1 MTHLFTNNAKSLTA
15 SALTMSAGTDT
26 VSVMSG
32 EGDLFASPDVD
43 GFQMLTIG
51 AGDGPFEIVKM
62 TARTGDVLTIKRRQE
77 STHFQAWPSGTA
89 ISARIT
95 AGMLGDMVQGGPAA
109 PDDSSAISPK
119 AGAWASGS
127 TAIGAGATAE
137 IENAWT
143 IRGAPVIPHDRALF
157 SMGLMGNA
165 GVEAVL
171 TSPFVDLGVPRTWE
185 AETYYADGDIIQ
197 PSTPNGYQYRVV
209 VFKNSTT
216 GRPGNSAR
224 SDSVEPMFGTD
235 VGEIVMSAS
244 EDHAFL
250 CMKPGDG
257 FEMLLHGH
265 FFPFEVGFICLTT
278 NRSGVTSSP
287 SVSVVESRVRPVLEE
302 TELTQITIGS
312 YGPPAIHRESLSA
325 SDSVHGLTFKLE
337 APAVG
342 GAFRGRFFVRGLLIG
357 ANSHY

>member
-1 MTHLFTNNAKSLTA
+1 MTHLFTNNAVSLVAVEIPAYVGIMDITITA
-15 SALTMSAGTDT
+15 GD
-26 VSVMSG
+26 
-32 EGDLFASPDVD
+32 GDLFASPAD
-43 GFQMLTIG
+43 GEHQMLTLG
-51 AGDGPFEIVKM
+51 TDNGPFEIIKLIG
-62 TARTGDVLTIKRRQE
+62 RTDDVLTVIRRQE
-77 STHFQAWPSGTA
+77 STTRRAWPIGTVV
-89 ISARIT
+89 SARIT

-127 TAIGAGATAE
+127 TAIGSGAVAE
-137 IENAWT
+137 MTNAWT

-185 AETYYADGDIIQ
+185 AATYYADGDIIQ

-216 GRPGNSAR
+216 GQLGSSAQ
-224 SDSVEPMFGTD
+224 SDAVEPTFGTD
-235 VGEIVMSAS
+235 VGEITVAAS

-257 FEMLLHGH
+257 FEMPLPGP
-265 FFPFEVGFICLTT
+265 FFPSEAGFICCTS
-278 NRSGVTSSP
+278 NRSGVTSPP
-287 SVSVVESRVRPVLEE
+287 SISITDSWAIVLGG
-302 TELTQITIGS
+302 TELTQITVGVN
-312 YGPPAIHRESLSA
+312 GNPAIHREPLSI
-325 SDSVHGLTFKLE
+325 SNSVQSLTFKLDT
-337 APAVG
+337 PAIG
-342 GAFRGRFFVRGLLIG
+342 GALRGRFFVRGLLVYL
-357 ANSHY
+357 NSSS